1 MKWDTTWECNTM
13 ALATLAGGI
22 RVENLATDTWI
33 TMTTPITGPD
43 VALKTSRKQ
52 RKAVWIYLG
61 VI

>member
-1 MKWDTTWECNTM
+1 MKWDTTWECDTI
-13 ALATLAGGI
+13 LEERI

-33 TMTTPITGPD
+33 TTTTPITGPH

-52 RKAVWIYLG
+52 GKAVWIYLG